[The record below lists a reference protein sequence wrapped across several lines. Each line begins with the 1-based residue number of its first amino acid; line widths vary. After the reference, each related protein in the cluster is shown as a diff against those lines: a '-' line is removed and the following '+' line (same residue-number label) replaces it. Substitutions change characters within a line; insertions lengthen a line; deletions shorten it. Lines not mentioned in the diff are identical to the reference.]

1 MAERLKPE
9 RKTELIRLAWPLFVE
24 MMLVM
29 VIGNVATMMLAAY
42 SDDAAGSI
50 SVANQLI
57 AMFHLVFMIISVGTG
72 ILSAQYIGAKRS
84 DLTARVGGMAITVA
98 ILIGAIG
105 TAVMFLFGKTFLV
118 ILNLEGTFLVF
129 GQTYIS
135 IVASVF
141 VLQAVA
147 FSMSQIIFSHG
158 YTKVGM
164 MASLVANVVNLIL
177 NYVLIFG
184 VEGLGIPSLGVA
196 GAAISVLGARI
207 VYFLLLALFLFR
219 SADVSVSF
227 RIFRPFPK
235 QILRDILRI
244 GLPSTGENIS
254 YTGSQLIITSF
265 VAAIGA
271 IAITTKTYYETVAM
285 FSWAVSASVA
295 SATTIMVGHLT
306 GAGDA
311 DECDRVVRH
320 SLKISLISTAVVMT
334 IFVFAI
340 GSLVRLFTDNPEIIL
355 LAKTIVWI
363 DVGLEMGR
371 AVNMVVGTSLK
382 SAGDI
387 RYPFYVAVA
396 VQWTVMIAAAYLLG
410 IVAGLG
416 LAGIWIAIA
425 ADEMIRSIVLF
436 SRWASGKWR
445 SRALIRR
452 ASTSK

>member
-1 MAERLKPE
+1 
-9 RKTELIRLAWPLFVE
+9 
-24 MMLVM
+24 
-29 VIGNVATMMLAAY
+29 
-42 SDDAAGSI
+42 
-50 SVANQLI
+50 
-57 AMFHLVFMIISVGTG
+57 
-72 ILSAQYIGAKRS
+72 
-84 DLTARVGGMAITVA
+84 A

-105 TAVMFLFGKTFLV
+105 TAVMFLFSNSFL
-118 ILNLEGTFLVF
+118 ITLNLEGTFLAF
-129 GQTYIS
+129 GRTYVL
-135 IVASVF
+135 IVASGF
-141 VLQAVA
+141 ILQAVA

-164 MASLVANVVNLIL
+164 MASLVANIVNLIL

-196 GAAISVLGARI
+196 GAAISVLVSRI
-207 VYFLLLALFLFR
+207 VYFLLLAIFLSR
-219 SADVSVSF
+219 SIDVTVSF
-227 RIFRPFPK
+227 HIFRPFPK

-244 GLPSTGENIS
+244 GLPSSGENIS

-271 IAITTKTYYETVAM
+271 IAITTKTYYETLAM

-295 SATTIMVGHLT
+295 AATTIMVGHLT
-306 GAGDA
+306 GAGDP

-334 IFVFAI
+334 IFVFTI
-340 GSLVRLFTDNPEIIL
+340 GSLVRLFTDNPEIIR
-355 LAKTIVWI
+355 LAKIIVWI

-382 SAGDI
+382 STGDV

-396 VQWTVMIAAAYLLG
+396 VQWTVMIAGAYLLG

-416 LAGIWIAIA
+416 LVGIWIAIA

-445 SRALIRR
+445 ARALVKR
-452 ASTSK
+452 ALPSK